1 VSYFTFA
8 YGAGE
13 MFAEA
18 GAGCARLVRQGEL
31 RKASTEMSDLRCFVT
46 AVLLVASQS
55 VAETAPAPAEGPG
68 PLSKRIPCDAFKKQ
82 DDGSWTP
89 TRDVNVELPD
99 GNVLTVG
106 SAASFRSG
114 NPIRGFD
121 LAAVLERECRP
132 G

>member
-1 VSYFTFA
+1 
-8 YGAGE
+8 
-13 MFAEA
+13 
-18 GAGCARLVRQGEL
+18 
-31 RKASTEMSDLRCFVT
+31 MSDLRCFVT
-46 AVLLVASQS
+46 VVLLVASQS
-55 VAETAPAPAEGPG
+55 VAATAQAPTEGPG
-68 PLSKRIPCDAFKKQ
+68 PLSKRIPCDAFKKH

-106 SAASFRSG
+106 PAVSFKPG
-114 NPIRGFD
+114 NPIRGLD

>member
-1 VSYFTFA
+1 
-8 YGAGE
+8 
-13 MFAEA
+13 
-18 GAGCARLVRQGEL
+18 
-31 RKASTEMSDLRCFVT
+31 MSDLRCFLTV
-46 AVLLVASQS
+46 VLLAAFQS
-55 VAETAPAPAEGPG
+55 VAATAPAPSEGPG

-106 SAASFRSG
+106 PAASFRLG
-114 NPIRGFD
+114 NAIRGFD
-121 LAAVLERECRP
+121 LAAVLERECRS